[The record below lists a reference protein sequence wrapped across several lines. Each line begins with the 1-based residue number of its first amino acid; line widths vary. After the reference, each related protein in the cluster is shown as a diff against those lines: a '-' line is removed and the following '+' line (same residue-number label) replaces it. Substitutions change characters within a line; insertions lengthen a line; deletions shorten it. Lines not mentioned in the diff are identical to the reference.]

1 MFQRYAICVLV
12 AAAAVLNPTVLAEGQ
27 EPRGSRADYQV
38 SRATSAIEIDGILDE
53 QAWQDATRV
62 PLQYEWFPG
71 DNAPPPVETEAFI
84 TFDERNFYVAFRAY
98 DPDPATIRANLMDRD
113 SIATFVQDDH
123 VGVMID
129 TFNDERRAFQFRI
142 NPLGVQADAIF
153 SQVEFVEDFSWD
165 IIWHSAGRITDFGY
179 VVEIAIPLNQIRFP
193 SGVGEATWGVEFS
206 RSWPRSRRHRISAN
220 PRDRNNNCLL
230 CQMTKI
236 HGFSGL
242 QAGRN
247 LEVVPTITSIRT
259 DEISSF
265 PAGSLVGGST
275 EFEPGVSARWG
286 ITPSITL
293 NAAINP
299 DFSQVEADAAQL
311 NVNERFALFFEEKR
325 PFFLE
330 GVDFFATPLNAVFTR
345 TVVNPEW
352 GLKLTGKQ
360 GRSAGGIFVTRDEV
374 NSLIIPSNQRSAFAF
389 LDESVLA
396 SVLRYRRD
404 IGESSTVGILL
415 TDREG
420 DDYHNR
426 VGGLDGFFRLS
437 ATDELRVQYLR
448 SDTRYPAELATA
460 FGQSTDSFA
469 GNALRLDYQHNAR
482 DWRWGAR
489 YDDLDEGF
497 RADSGFIPRVDLRT
511 LRGNIFRTFW
521 AEPGRN
527 WTNWGVG
534 GGALRTENHA
544 GELTDETLALEGN
557 FLGPRQSVVAVA
569 LQNRA
574 ERFLDTLYEDMFRAQ
589 FFFEIQPGA
598 IGKFSLFADAGETI
612 DFSNNRPAD
621 LLLLVPAMEL
631 KLGRHVNARMQH
643 VMQRLDVEG
652 GKLSEAGL
660 TQLRLVY
667 NFSVRSFIRGVLQ
680 YQDVERNPA
689 LYDTPVPGSSEQL
702 FSQLLFS
709 YKLNPQTVFFLGYS
723 DTHFGVGQIDL
734 TQTDR
739 TFFAKIGYA
748 WIF

>member
-1 MFQRYAICVLV
+1 MHRRSAVLV
-12 AAAAVLNPTVLAEGQ
+12 SLAVAVSLTCLAQ
-27 EPRGSRADYQV
+27 AQPAPDPRVDYQV
-38 SRATSAIEIDGILDE
+38 SRASSAIEIDGVLDE

-71 DNAPPPVETEAFI
+71 DNAPPPVKTDAFI
-84 TFDERNFYVAFRAY
+84 TFDERNLYVAFRAY
-98 DPDPATIRANLMDRD
+98 DPDPASIRANLMDRD
-113 SIATFVQDDH
+113 TIVTFVQDDH

-129 TFNDERRAFQFRI
+129 TFNDERRAFQFRV

-193 SGVGEATWGVEFS
+193 AGVGDATWGVELS

-236 HGFSGL
+236 RGFSGL

-247 LEVVPTITSIRT
+247 LEVVPTLTSIRT

-265 PAGSLVGGST
+265 PAGSLEGGST

-360 GRSAGGIFVTRDEV
+360 GRSAGGVFVTRDEV

-396 SVLRYRRD
+396 SVLRYRHD
-404 IGESSTVGILL
+404 IGESSTIGLLL

-420 DDYHNR
+420 DAYHNR
-426 VGGLDGFFRLS
+426 VGGLDGFFRLTP
-437 ATDELRVQYLR
+437 TDELRVQYLY
-448 SDTRYPAELATA
+448 SDTRYPAELAAA
-460 FGQSTDSFA
+460 FGQPSDSF
-469 GNALRLDYQHNAR
+469 GGHALRLDYQHNAR
-482 DWRWGAR
+482 EWRWGAR
-489 YDDLDEGF
+489 YDDLDDGF

-511 LRGNIFRTFW
+511 LRGNVFRTFW

-527 WTNWGVG
+527 WTSWGVG
-534 GGALRTENHA
+534 GLALRTENQA
-544 GELTDETLALEGN
+544 GELTDELLSVEGN
-557 FLGPRQSVVAVA
+557 FFGPRQSVAAIV

-574 ERFLDTLYEDMFRAQ
+574 ERFLDTLYEEMFRAQ

-598 IGKFSLFADAGETI
+598 IGKFSLFADTGKTI

-631 KLGRHVNARMQH
+631 KLGRHVNARLEH

-652 GKLSEAGL
+652 GRLSEAGL

-667 NFSVRSFIRGVLQ
+667 NFSVRSFVRGVLQ

-689 LYDTPVPGSSEQL
+689 LFDFPVPSSSEQL

-723 DTHFGVGQIDL
+723 DAHLGVGQIDL